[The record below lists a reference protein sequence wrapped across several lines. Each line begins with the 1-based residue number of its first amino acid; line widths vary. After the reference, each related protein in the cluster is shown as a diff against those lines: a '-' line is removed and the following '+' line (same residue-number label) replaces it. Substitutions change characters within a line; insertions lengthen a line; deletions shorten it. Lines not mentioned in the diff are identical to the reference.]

1 MLAAAGHARL
11 ATFDLLDE
19 AECEDWVLR
28 TLLLRRHWRPR
39 HAAAPFFTLGLAAY
53 LDCGAGNTYRDLA
66 LRSRNNRMLESH
78 FGPLLQSLATLLGD
92 HFGAPAGMTEA
103 AAWPGFHIYLP
114 HPAFS
119 LPVARVHRDLQ
130 YRDVFPGRA
139 LDADDMFS
147 FTLPLSTPER
157 SGLNLW
163 RDGCTAAEP
172 DFHPYRSGQLVVH
185 SGLATHQAVLRCDG
199 DLERITLQGHGVRLG
214 QRILL
219 YW

>member
-1 MLAAAGHARL
+1 MLAAADSTQL

-28 TLLLRRHWRPR
+28 TLLLRRHWRRR
-39 HAAAPFFTLGLAAY
+39 HAEAPFFTLGLAAY
-53 LDCGAGNTYRDLA
+53 LDCSAGSAYHDVA

-78 FGPLLQSLATLLGD
+78 FGPLLQALATRLGD
-92 HFGAPAGMTEA
+92 HFGAPASMTDG

-119 LPVARVHRDLQ
+119 LPVASVHRDLQ
-130 YRDVFPGRA
+130 YRDVFPGQA
-139 LDADDMFS
+139 IGEDDMFS
-147 FTLPLSTPER
+147 FTLPLSTPEG
-157 SGLNLW
+157 SGLNIW
-163 RDGCTAAEP
+163 SAGAAAAAP

>member
-1 MLAAAGHARL
+1 MLAAASRAQL

-19 AECEDWVLR
+19 AGCEDWVLR
-28 TLLLRRHWRPR
+28 TLLLQRHWRPR

-53 LDCGAGNTYRDLA
+53 LDCGAGGVYHDLA
-66 LRSRNNRMLESH
+66 LRSQNNRMLENH
-78 FGPLLQSLATLLGD
+78 FGPLLQMLATLLGD
-92 HFGAPAGMTEA
+92 YFCAPAGMTDG

-119 LPVARVHRDLQ
+119 LPVASVHRDLQ
-130 YRDVFPGRA
+130 YRDVFPGQA
-139 LDADDMFS
+139 FAEDDMFS
-147 FTLPLSTPER
+147 FTLPLSTPEG
-157 SGLNLW
+157 SGLNIW
-163 RDGCTAAEP
+163 SDGAAAAAA

-185 SGLATHQAVLRCDG
+185 GGLVTHQAVLRCDG